1 MNEGIRQKVL
11 DYLAS
16 HHYMRLATVT
26 TDSTPM
32 VHTVAYASDGP
43 TVYFLTD
50 RRTRKIFNI
59 SRNPEVAFSVD
70 EDYSDASQIQ
80 GIQME
85 ARATILSSKA
95 DIEKARGFLVEKFPQ
110 MAKMPPE
117 LDLVFVRV
125 ESTEGYFLDY
135 TQGFT
140 HRDKI
145 DF

>member
-1 MNEGIRQKVL
+1 MTEDIKQKVL
-11 DYLAS
+11 DYLEK
-16 HHYMRLATVT
+16 HRYMRLATVT
-26 TDSTPM
+26 TESTPM

-43 TVYFLTD
+43 TVYFVTD

-70 EDYSDASQIQ
+70 EDYPDAGLIQ

-85 ARATILSSKA
+85 ARATILSTRA
-95 DIEKARGFLVEKFPQ
+95 DVEKARDLLVAKFPN

-125 ESTEGYFLDY
+125 DPDEGYFLDY
-135 TQGFT
+135 TRGFT

>member
-1 MNEGIRQKVL
+1 MTEDIRQKVL

-16 HHYMRLATVT
+16 HQYMRLATVT

-59 SRNPEVAFSVD
+59 SRNPGVAFSVD
-70 EDYSDASQIQ
+70 EDYPDAALIQ

-85 ARATILSSKA
+85 ARATILSARA
-95 DIEKARGFLVEKFPQ
+95 DVDKARDLLVAKFPN

-125 ESTEGYFLDY
+125 DPEEGYFLDY
-135 TQGFT
+135 TKGFT

-145 DF
+145 EF

>member
-1 MNEGIRQKVL
+1 MTEDIKRKVL

-16 HHYMRLATVT
+16 HRYMRLATVT
-26 TDSTPM
+26 TDSAPM

-59 SRNPEVAFSVD
+59 SRNPAVAFSVD
-70 EDYSDASQIQ
+70 EDYTDAGQIQ

-85 ARATILSSKA
+85 ARATILSARA
-95 DIEKARGFLVEKFPQ
+95 DVEKARELMVKKFPQ
-110 MAKMPPE
+110 MAEMPPE

-125 ESTEGYFLDY
+125 DPDQGYFLDY
-135 TQGFT
+135 TKGFT

-145 DF
+145 EF

>member
-1 MNEGIRQKVL
+1 MTEDIKQKVL

-16 HHYMRLATVT
+16 HRYMRLATVT

-32 VHTVAYASDGP
+32 VHTVAYASEGP

-70 EDYSDASQIQ
+70 EDYPDAGLIQ

-85 ARATILSSKA
+85 ARATILSTRA
-95 DIEKARGFLVEKFPQ
+95 DVEKARDLLVAKFPN

-125 ESTEGYFLDY
+125 DSDEGYFLDY
-135 TQGFT
+135 TKGFT